1 MEGVFTTRM
10 LLHFRRRLIIDV
22 TGTKR
27 INQNLLS
34 FQCLKDRVGNVVI
47 DMELKSPSC
56 LIDLPDQYDSS
67 STLQVVIT
75 ATISKIETTS
85 LISTTSVLQVETFSL
100 LAV

>member
-1 MEGVFTTRM
+1 MVLILLEHYGWFFTTRM
-10 LLHFRRRLIIDV
+10 LLHFRRRLNRDV
-22 TGTKR
+22 TGTKS

-47 DMELKSPSC
+47 D
-56 LIDLPDQYDSS
+56 IPDQYDSS

>member
-22 TGTKR
+22 TGTKS

-47 DMELKSPSC
+47 DMELKGPSC
-56 LIDLPDQYDSS
+56 LIDLPDQFDSS
-67 STLQVVIT
+67 STLQVVI
-75 ATISKIETTS
+75 S
-85 LISTTSVLQVETFSL
+85 LLSTTSVLQVETFSL